1 MSAPSGA
8 GRTAGR
14 IASSGAAPARLG
26 DVVAGP
32 QVRELLARSDDELVA
47 ADLAG
52 TAEERFVHG
61 HLAALRAGA
70 AVVAAFGRPGR
81 RRGPR
86 PVWELVAVAVPEL
99 AGWTARFAAAAPLRA
114 AVETGR
120 AAVDDARA
128 DRAVA
133 EASGFADAVR
143 SLLDAGAQGGLRA
156 S

>member
-1 MSAPSGA
+1 MSARSGVDPTA
-8 GRTAGR
+8 GRTAG
-14 IASSGAAPARLG
+14 SGAPPGRLDDPAASR
-26 DVVAGP
+26 
-32 QVRELLARSDDELVA
+32 VRELLARSDDELVA

-70 AVVAAFGRPGR
+70 AVVAALGRPGR

-86 PVWELVAVAVPEL
+86 PVWELVAAVEPEL

-120 AAVDDARA
+120 ATVDDARA
-128 DRAVA
+128 DHAVA

-143 SLLDAGAQGGLRA
+143 SLLDVGAQAGLRA

>member
-1 MSAPSGA
+1 M
-8 GRTAGR
+8 
-14 IASSGAAPARLG
+14 
-26 DVVAGP
+26 
-32 QVRELLARSDDELVA
+32 RELLARSDDELVA

-81 RRGPR
+81 RRAPGRSGSWSPPR
-86 PVWELVAVAVPEL
+86 FPSWP
-99 AGWTARFAAAAPLRA
+99 AGRRGSLGAAPLRA

>member
-1 MSAPSGA
+1 MGKRSGVDRAADRAA
-8 GRTAGR
+8 GTDAVVSHLDDLV
-14 IASSGAAPARLG
+14 ASR
-26 DVVAGP
+26 
-32 QVRELLARSDDELVA
+32 VRELLARSDDELVA

-70 AVVAAFGRPGR
+70 AVVAAFGRAGR

-86 PVWELVAVAVPEL
+86 PVWELVSAVAPEL

-114 AVETGR
+114 GVETGR
-120 AAVDDARA
+120 ATVDDARA
-128 DRAVA
+128 DHAVA
-133 EASGFADAVR
+133 EASAFADAVR
-143 SLLDAGAQGGLRA
+143 SLLDPGAQGGLRA